1 MPPKSFE
8 ENPSDSTEPRPQ
20 DPGQVPGAPEPE
32 TSESGVQDALQR
44 LLDMTLGPNL
54 GVETKFEK
62 NVGRGG
68 GDGDKGGGSDD
79 DSEDQQ
85 VSNLLESSLVLNYM
99 LSGPTSPTHEI
110 SIETISNDLG
120 IERSAIVKALEDFL
134 EADVALDDIASF
146 EDPQKAVDRI
156 RALASEAEVISWD
169 STPPEGSQEDGVPR
183 LSTDLILELTLG
195 DPWEWMG
202 PLKEQTF
209 HISER
214 IQFLWKNVEELL
226 ALCQRVSHFSG
237 KFAKRDELRYNLIK
251 LGLKQLE
258 NREVNRSRAKIKCFD
273 ILNLAC
279 ALIEAFME
287 KISEE
292 CEKGD
297 SGGSEEGEGSEG
309 NEESG
314 EAEESRD
321 ATSSQAEPRER
332 TSEWYEGVNED
343 MES

>member
-8 ENPSDSTEPRPQ
+8 ENPPESTEPRPQ
-20 DPGQVPGAPEPE
+20 DPEQTPGAPEPE

-44 LLDMTLGPNL
+44 LLDMTLGPNQ
-54 GVETKFEK
+54 GVETKVEK

-68 GDGDKGGGSDD
+68 DGDGSGGSDD
-79 DSEDQQ
+79 NEDQQ

-99 LSGPTSPTHEI
+99 LSWPTGPTREI
-110 SIETISNDLG
+110 SIETISNDTG
-120 IERSAIVKALEDFL
+120 VERSAIVKALEDFL
-134 EADVALDDIASF
+134 DADNALDNMDSF

-156 RALASEAEVISWD
+156 RALASEEGVISWD
-169 STPPEGSQEDGVPR
+169 STPPDGSQEDGVPR
-183 LSTDLILELTLG
+183 LPTDVVLELTLG
-195 DPWEWMG
+195 NPWEWMG
-202 PLKEQTF
+202 PLKDQTL

-214 IQFLWKNVEELL
+214 IRFLWKYVEELL
-226 ALCQRVSHFSG
+226 ALCHRVSHFSG
-237 KFAKRDELRYNLIK
+237 RFAKRDELRYNLIK

-258 NREVNRSRAKIKCFD
+258 DREVNRSRAKLKCFE

-292 CEKGD
+292 CEKGG
-297 SGGSEEGEGSEG
+297 SGGSEESEGSEVK
-309 NEESG
+309 EESG

-321 ATSSQAEPRER
+321 TTSSQR
-332 TSEWYEGVNED
+332 
-343 MES
+343 